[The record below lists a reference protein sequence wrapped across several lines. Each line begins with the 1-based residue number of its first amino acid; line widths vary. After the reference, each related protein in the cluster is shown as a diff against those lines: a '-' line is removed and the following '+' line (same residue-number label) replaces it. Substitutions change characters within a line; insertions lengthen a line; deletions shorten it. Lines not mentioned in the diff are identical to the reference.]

1 MFYLKAFLIFAKI
14 GLFTIGGGYA
24 MIPLIE
30 AEIVDRKKWISKEDF
45 LDLMAL
51 AQTVPGIFA
60 VNIAIFIGYKIRK
73 FWGAFWMATGTILPS
88 FAIIL
93 LIALFFQQFK
103 HLLAVESIFKG
114 IRPAVVAL
122 IAAPTFKMAQ
132 SARINRYNLWIPVVS
147 ALLIWLLDFSPIYV
161 IILSGLGGYLY
172 GRYQNK
178 KHKTL

>member
-1 MFYLKAFLIFAKI
+1 
-14 GLFTIGGGYA
+14 

-103 HLLAVESIFKG
+103 HLPAVESIFKG
-114 IRPAVVAL
+114 IRPAVMAL